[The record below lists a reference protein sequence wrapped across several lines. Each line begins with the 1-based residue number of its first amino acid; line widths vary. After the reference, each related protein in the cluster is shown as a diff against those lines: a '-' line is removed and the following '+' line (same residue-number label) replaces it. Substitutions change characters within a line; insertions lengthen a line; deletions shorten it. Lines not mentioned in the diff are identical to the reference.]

1 MASFNFVG
9 ILSLFW
15 VVVVVEM
22 KYHGRAVGGACSCTV
37 IFSTREM
44 LRQRSNWFALSAVV
58 IISGGGS
65 SSLSGGGTIIRS
77 GVLLLLWLW
86 SII

>member
-15 VVVVVEM
+15 VVVVEM

-58 IISGGGS
+58 IISGGS

-77 GVLLLLWLW
+77 GVLLLWLW